1 MFDVPSSVSRERT
14 ICRPSLTRSPSNEGI
29 VVNGNELL
37 LGKTSLTMLPRRAA
51 QSRNLPKQARFS
63 GTTTD
68 RSGFLLLRLPHA
80 IKAIPRIRP
89 TRGCDPRTHF
99 LVGSRNHDKPQRAGH
114 PGHRYKRRLVSH
126 GMELGATSVETLI
139 TGARSTRRSR
149 RPVVAYA
156 YF

>member
-80 IKAIPRIRP
+80 DPPPAPGYPPPASAPAPGYPPP
-89 TRGCDPRTHF
+89 TPGYLPPAPEHGSPPGASAGDPVTYCTQRYR
-99 LVGSRNHDKPQRAGH
+99 SYNPQTGT
-114 PGHRYKRRLVSH
+114 Y
-126 GMELGATSVETLI
+126 LGND
-139 TGARSTRRSR
+139 GQRHHC
-149 RPVVAYA
+149 P
-156 YF
+156 